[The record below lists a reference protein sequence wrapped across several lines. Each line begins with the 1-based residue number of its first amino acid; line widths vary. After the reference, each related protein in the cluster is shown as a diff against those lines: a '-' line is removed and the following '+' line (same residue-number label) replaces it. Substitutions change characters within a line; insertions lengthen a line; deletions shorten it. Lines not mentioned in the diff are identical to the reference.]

1 VLYAA
6 LQPGCC
12 STLLPSPRRIRAAL
26 FRRWIELR
34 GVFQRFIKLRWF
46 SQQLSIQFW
55 KLLRERTLIGKFH
68 LVGQS
73 LFPRVSFARLHHGG
87 GASSDR
93 ERLHARANPE
103 QRRQHQQEF
112 AASA

>member
-12 STLLPSPRRIRAAL
+12 STLLLFPRRIRAAR

-34 GVFQRFIKLRWF
+34 GVFRRFIKLRWF
-46 SQQLSIQFW
+46 SQQLSIQFGQ
-55 KLLRERTLIGKFH
+55 LLHERTLIGEFH

-73 LFPRVSFARLHHGG
+73 RFQRVSFARLHHGG
-87 GASSDR
+87 GASSGR
-93 ERLHARANPE
+93 E
-103 QRRQHQQEF
+103 
-112 AASA
+112 